1 MNYLAHAYLSF
12 NHPGI
17 LVGNMISD
25 FVKGKKKFNYDL
37 PIQQGIQLHR
47 EIDQFTDTHPE
58 THRAKEIFRPVYR
71 LYSGAIMDVI
81 YDYFLAN
88 DAEAFPGNA
97 LEMFSEKVYATLD
110 ANNFHFPPNFAR
122 MFPHMKKNNWLLNY
136 RYKQGI
142 AFSLGGLERRAKFMP
157 STNAALALFESQ
169 EEYLS
174 NCYRNFFPA
183 LRQFAQGYLR
193 DNLAA

>member
-1 MNYLAHAYLSF
+1 
-12 NHPGI
+12 
-17 LVGNMISD
+17 
-25 FVKGKKKFNYDL
+25 
-37 PIQQGIQLHR
+37 
-47 EIDQFTDTHPE
+47 
-58 THRAKEIFRPVYR
+58 
-71 LYSGAIMDVI
+71 
-81 YDYFLAN
+81 
-88 DAEAFPGNA
+88 
-97 LEMFSEKVYATLD
+97 
-110 ANNFHFPPNFAR
+110 

-183 LRQFAQGYLR
+183 LRQFAQDYLR